1 MGHVLDT
8 MCHMAKEGV
17 QIMKDTQPIPDVV
30 GDSSRITQ
38 ILFNLVGN
46 AIKFTEKGKIIVSVL
61 PATDP
66 DHIILMVKDTGVGI
80 PSDKHTKIFQAFEQV
95 WMAEFH
101 FWYVHISVNLER
113 ALLLTAAAF
122 STEMFPVP
130 AAVHV

>member
-1 MGHVLDT
+1 MQSFGLCLVQVNLGKVMGHVLDT

-61 PATDP
+61 PADP

-80 PSDKHTKIFQAFEQV
+80 PLDKHAKIFQAFEQV
-95 WMAEFH
+95 CMAETRSC
-101 FWYVHISVNLER
+101 W
-113 ALLLTAAAF
+113 
-122 STEMFPVP
+122 
-130 AAVHV
+130 HVYR